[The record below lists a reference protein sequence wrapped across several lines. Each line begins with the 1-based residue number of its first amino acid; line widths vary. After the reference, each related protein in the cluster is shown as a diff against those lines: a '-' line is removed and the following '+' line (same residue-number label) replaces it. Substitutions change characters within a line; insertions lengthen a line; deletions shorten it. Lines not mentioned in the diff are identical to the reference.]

1 MDRATDRLERVT
13 VGVALAWVVAVIAC
27 GVAAPDLR
35 GPGPVPAPVWIG
47 APVTVA
53 GAVLVAGCLLAWAVA
68 GVRGRRQPS
77 PSSRGSASGAVPVGD
92 APRRGAMARGGPA
105 LVLLLLGI
113 GLVYGAGK
121 LLFPL
126 DEPGRTAPA
135 GVAPLGRLWH
145 AAQLTGLVAF
155 AVAILMAAVWAAA
168 TTLTRAGAAARRDTG

>member
-1 MDRATDRLERVT
+1 MRRTAERLERVT
-13 VGVALAWVVAVIAC
+13 VGAALAWVVAVIVC
-27 GVAAPDLR
+27 GAAAPDLR
-35 GPGPVPAPVWIG
+35 GPGSVPAPVWIG

-68 GVRGRRQPS
+68 GVRGRR
-77 PSSRGSASGAVPVGD
+77 AAGD
-92 APRRGAMARGGPA
+92 GRRGAMARGGPA

-113 GLVYGAGK
+113 GLVYGAAK

-135 GVAPLGRLWH
+135 GVAPLGGLWQ
-145 AAQLTGLVAF
+145 AAQLAGFGSF

-168 TTLTRAGAAARRDTG
+168 GTLTRLGATGHDAPSRGDTV